1 LQYAFVRKKTSYQ
14 KGTDVWKEFDEII
27 DFDFGFGC
35 FEPESDHEVGLCIKE
50 AADKGIKGLSIAAPL
65 QYRAFQSTDLLS
77 EEAMKTGLADTVRIE
92 NGVSVGYNTEY
103 FGFLKALSRTGL
115 DLTGKKV
122 LVTGYSCSLNTVV
135 AALKDLNVSET
146 VIASIDKKRYSAK
159 FPDCTVIHEEEPVK
173 GKDFA
178 LFVNCG
184 PVGMFPDTGSVPAAY
199 DLSADSI
206 DCVIDL
212 VYHPWDTALVKK
224 ARKKGKNVQNGMW
237 TAVYQTLKA
246 FEIWTG
252 TRQTEE
258 LAEELFYRMK
268 KKAGDCIVL
277 IGMPGSGK
285 STVGRTLAK
294 TLDMEFVDTDE
305 YIESFYGQIADLFDI
320 GEEFFRQIE
329 TRTLKQLSYGNSMV
343 ISTGGGIVTREEN
356 IPLLKNAGKVFFLD
370 RSPELIIQNEEL
382 KNRPLLAGEDRYE
395 KLMRLYRQ
403 RIDLYRKAAD
413 YIINHDRGIFQTVQA
428 IKEHLQER

>member
-1 LQYAFVRKKTSYQ
+1 
-14 KGTDVWKEFDEII
+14 
-27 DFDFGFGC
+27 
-35 FEPESDHEVGLCIKE
+35 
-50 AADKGIKGLSIAAPL
+50 
-65 QYRAFQSTDLLS
+65 
-77 EEAMKTGLADTVRIE
+77 
-92 NGVSVGYNTEY
+92 
-103 FGFLKALSRTGL
+103 
-115 DLTGKKV
+115 
-122 LVTGYSCSLNTVV
+122 
-135 AALKDLNVSET
+135 
-146 VIASIDKKRYSAK
+146 
-159 FPDCTVIHEEEPVK
+159 
-173 GKDFA
+173 
-178 LFVNCG
+178 
-184 PVGMFPDTGSVPAAY
+184 
-199 DLSADSI
+199 
-206 DCVIDL
+206 
-212 VYHPWDTALVKK
+212 
-224 ARKKGKNVQNGMW
+224 
-237 TAVYQTLKA
+237 
-246 FEIWTG
+246 
-252 TRQTEE
+252 
-258 LAEELFYRMK
+258 
-268 KKAGDCIVL
+268 VL

-413 YIINHDRGIFQTVQA
+413 YIINNDRGIFQTVQA